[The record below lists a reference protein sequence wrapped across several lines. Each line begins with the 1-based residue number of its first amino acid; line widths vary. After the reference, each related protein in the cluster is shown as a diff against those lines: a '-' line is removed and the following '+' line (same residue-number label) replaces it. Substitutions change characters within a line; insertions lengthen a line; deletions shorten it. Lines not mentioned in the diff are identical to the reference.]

1 MEDRAATEGQIKA
14 AVNIASK
21 TIIKG
26 SGAVVATPVTD
37 EAGHKGYNI
46 HVDRIVQYVDS
57 EGRDVIKDGD
67 NFYLINNGQID
78 RTKKIAQ
85 SDVSVRMVNP
95 DGSTSTPTRL
105 GNVAAGRV
113 APDST
118 DAVNGSQLHATNQ
131 QVADNTRRIDEN
143 AREIHDLR
151 RDHNNGMA
159 QMSAMAAVDF
169 VHVNPNK
176 MKVGAGVGGYKGARA
191 VAVGVAYA
199 PTEHFLINAKWSTPT
214 NTHRGSAFG
223 IGATYE
229 FNCD

>member
-1 MEDRAATEGQIKA
+1 
-14 AVNIASK
+14 
-21 TIIKG
+21 
-26 SGAVVATPVTD
+26 
-37 EAGHKGYNI
+37 
-46 HVDRIVQYVDS
+46 
-57 EGRDVIKDGD
+57 
-67 NFYLINNGQID
+67 
-78 RTKKIAQ
+78 
-85 SDVSVRMVNP
+85 
-95 DGSTSTPTRL
+95 
-105 GNVAAGRV
+105 
-113 APDST
+113 
-118 DAVNGSQLHATNQ
+118 
-131 QVADNTRRIDEN
+131 
-143 AREIHDLR
+143 
-151 RDHNNGMA
+151 MA